1 MNPTRKRLIAL
12 LATLVFVGLVV
23 WMVSLR
29 PRESLA
35 GLVPEHASWYLE
47 VEKPLEVLKGVQKGV
62 RLFSDPGLTVFA
74 EWQEELE
81 MAGNLFRQDEA
92 VFHFIQQASIGI
104 SAHAIEGKEA
114 GYLFYLALPKA
125 EHHLVFERLRRTF
138 GKSASFRYEERE
150 YLGRQIGEITFKKTG
165 VVFTLAGSDDALV
178 GSFSGFLVEEVI
190 RSSGLLF
197 KPNFA
202 SRLRRDSRYAAFAG
216 KPVRLFIQLK
226 NAPAYL
232 QHYLSGLHPALK
244 TSAVLGD
251 ALLLGF
257 DSPEGPNWRSEGYML
272 SDPSQEKP
280 VRMQEL
286 DPEMARYL
294 PDPVVMKFQVSAS
307 GLWAR
312 FPSRKD
318 GMEGFQ
324 KLLPQALAEE
334 CLLGMSEGDGLKK
347 YHHLMV
353 ARVLDDAAL
362 NQVLDMAA
370 LGKDTAG
377 MYREY
382 VNGVLIR
389 QHPNAALAS
398 MLAGPGLQSWI
409 PVFTAR
415 SGSNFLCSEDVSLL
429 RRALEQAA
437 ARKADASGSA
447 HHFSFSMD
455 VARSVPLLMESA
467 SGPLKGHFSEWL
479 PLFRSIKS
487 LQLEDQGEEE
497 DPSVRFQVQMKI
509 TGTESTEPK
518 EIKRVFLDS
527 NLVTAPF
534 RLESRFRNSVFWAMQ
549 DQKNQA
555 ELLGPDLELL
565 HRISM
570 PMRWSSRPQ
579 LIENA
584 QGNEFKILY
593 ATPVKVLIA
602 NVKGQTEGGFQLRLP
617 DSSATIEHIRAVDYD
632 QSLNYRFYM
641 ASRYGPVF
649 AANRSGEFLEGW
661 NPWNWSVPLETAPR
675 HIRIGEKDLILMLDR
690 NGQLLLTNRKGEMQ
704 PGFPY
709 TLKGRTNQPLFVE
722 AGLELKNSYIYSLS
736 ELGQMEKLNLEGK
749 YLSSIQL
756 FRPDKDT
763 RFQFC
768 LDPHQKTFSIARMH
782 GNKVSIFDQSYRQV
796 MEFSGKGK
804 RFWVQ
809 HFQFGASRKLY
820 AITDLDARECFLFSE
835 TGTAL
840 NQKPI
845 EASQPI
851 DLIANRGS
859 DNRYQILALFQN
871 RAALYEFPLD

>member
-12 LATLVFVGLVV
+12 LATLLFVGLVV

-29 PRESLA
+29 PRDSLA

-62 RLFSDPGLTVFA
+62 RLFSDPGLTVFM

-81 MAGNLFRQDEA
+81 MATNLFRQDDA
-92 VFHFIQQASIGI
+92 VFRFIQQASIGI

-114 GYLFYLALPKA
+114 GYLFYLALPQA
-125 EHHLVFERLRRTF
+125 EHRLVFERLRRTF
-138 GKSASFRYEERE
+138 GKNASFRYEERE
-150 YLGRQIGEITFKKTG
+150 YLGKQIGEITFKKTG

-226 NAPAYL
+226 NAPAFL
-232 QHYLSGLHPALK
+232 QHYLVGLHPALK
-244 TSAVLGD
+244 TSSVMGD

-257 DSPEGPNWRSEGYML
+257 DAPDGPVWNSEGYL
-272 SDPSQEKP
+272 LGDQQEKVLRP
-280 VRMQEL
+280 QVL
-286 DPEMARYL
+286 DAEMARFL
-294 PDPVVMKFQVSAS
+294 PDPVVMKFQISSA

-312 FPSRKD
+312 FPSKK
-318 GMEGFQ
+318 EGQEAFQ
-324 KLLPQALAEE
+324 KLLPQALGEE
-334 CLLGMSEGDGLKK
+334 CLMGMSEGDGLKK
-347 YHHLMV
+347 YHHLLV
-353 ARVLDDAAL
+353 AKVQEPAMLQ
-362 NQVLDMAA
+362 QVLDMASQE
-370 LGKDTAG
+370 KDTAG
-377 MYREY
+377 MYREN

-389 QHPNAALAS
+389 QHPNAGFAAL
-398 MLAGPGLQSWI
+398 LAGPGLQSWV
-409 PVFTAR
+409 PVFTAQT
-415 SGSNFLCSEDVSLL
+415 GSYFLLSEDVSLL
-429 RRALEQAA
+429 RRAIDQAST
-437 ARKADASGSA
+437 RKAEGKGQS

-455 VARSVPLLMESA
+455 VGRSVPLLMESA
-467 SGPLKGHFSEWL
+467 SGPLKAHFAEWL
-479 PLFRSIKS
+479 PLFRSMKG
-487 LQLEDQGEEE
+487 LQLQDQGEEE
-497 DPSVRFQVQMKI
+497 QPSLRLQVQMKI
-509 TGTESTEPK
+509 PSTDSPEPK
-518 EIKRVFLDS
+518 EVKRIFLDS
-527 NLVTAPF
+527 NLITPPF
-534 RLESRFRNSVFWAMQ
+534 RLESRFRNSVFWVMQ

-555 ELLGPDLELL
+555 ELLGPELELL
-565 HRISM
+565 HRIAM
-570 PMRWSSRPQ
+570 PARWTSRPQ
-579 LIENA
+579 LLENVK
-584 QGNEFKILY
+584 GKDFNILY
-593 ATPVKVLIA
+593 ATPRKVQIVNA
-602 NVKGQTEGGFQLRLP
+602 KGQSESGFALRLP
-617 DSSATIEHIRAVDYD
+617 DSSATIEHIRVVDYD

-649 AANRSGEFLEGW
+649 AADRSGAFLDGW
-661 NPWNWSVPLETAPR
+661 NPWNWNVPLQTAPR

-709 TLKGRTNQPLFVE
+709 TLKGRSDQPLFVE

-768 LDPHQKTFSIARMH
+768 INPNQKTFSIARMH
-782 GNKVSIFDQSYRQV
+782 GNKVAIFDQSYRQV
-796 MEFSGKGK
+796 MEFTGKGN
-804 RFWVQ
+804 RYWVQ

-820 AITDLDARECFLFSE
+820 AITDLEAQTCHLFSE
-835 TGTAL
+835 TGTPL
-840 NQKPI
+840 NQQPI

-851 DLIANRGS
+851 DLIAKP
-859 DNRYQILALFQN
+859 DADQRYQLLVLFKN
-871 RAALYEFPLD
+871 RVALYEFVLE